1 MKPVIKLDTK
11 VLDKIIAQQVDEA
24 GRIVR
29 GAAFAVEGQAKV
41 RAPVDLGA
49 LKGSIYTVTAGHDGY
64 PDAKAAV
71 KSANPDVLTEPH
83 PRPKNKLTAH
93 TGPCV
98 EYAAPIEFGHLTRP
112 FKESVGVQ
120 NFVAAQPYLIPAVEA
135 VRPAWDRK
143 WREFFARWK

>member
-29 GAAFAVEGQAKV
+29 GAAFSIEGHAKNK
-41 RAPVDLGA
+41 APVDTGA
-49 LKGSIYTVTAGHDGY
+49 LKSSLTAEKKRGVLRWWVHDG
-64 PDAKAAV
+64 
-71 KSANPDVLTEPH
+71 
-83 PRPKNKLTAH
+83 
-93 TGPCV
+93 V
-98 EYAAPIEFGHLTRP
+98 EYGIYQELGTSRM
-112 FKESVGVQ
+112 S
-120 NFVAAQPYLIPAVEA
+120 AQPFLIPAVEA